1 MSAFL
6 SVTVRVK
13 NPEKL
18 KQYISLVPATI
29 AAHGGEKTSR
39 GKVKK
44 TLAGSA
50 DYQIAAVFR
59 FPSLEAIE
67 GWYASP
73 EYQKLIPLREE
84 SAEFN
89 IIVLE
94 EF

>member
-18 KQYISLVPATI
+18 QQYISQVPATI
-29 AAHGGEKTSR
+29 AAHGGEKVSR
-39 GKVKK
+39 GKVVK

-50 DYQIAAVFR
+50 EYQIAAVFR
-59 FPSLEAIE
+59 FPSLDALE
-67 GWYASP
+67 GWYGSP
-73 EYQKLIPLREE
+73 EYQNLIALREE
-84 SAEFN
+84 SAEMN
-89 IIVLE
+89 IIALQ